1 MTGHN
6 EYSFH
11 RLAAFAYAGCRFT
24 AGKPPGRFGVRPGYL
39 DILAGTVRC
48 VAMSAH
54 PRPAHVGWKM
64 HGNPVAAAFRDDD
77 SRQEEVT

>member
-11 RLAAFAYAGCRFT
+11 RSAAFAYAGCRSS
-24 AGKPPGRFGVRPGYL
+24 AGAPLGRSGARRVHL
-39 DILAGTVRC
+39 DILPESVRRA
-48 VAMSAH
+48 VMSAQR
-54 PRPAHVGWKM
+54 RPAHVGWQR

-77 SRQEEVT
+77 SRQELVT

>member
-11 RLAAFAYAGCRFT
+11 RLAAFAYAGCRST
-24 AGKPPGRFGVRPGYL
+24 ADRLPGRSGVRRVHL
-39 DILAGTVRC
+39 DILVETVRC
-48 VAMSAH
+48 VVMSAR
-54 PRPAHVGWKM
+54 RPSAHVGGKM

-77 SRQEEVT
+77 SRQEQVT